1 MKNILH
7 LMKKE
12 FLQTIRE
19 KKMIGVI
26 FIAPIFQL
34 ILLGYAANID
44 IKQISLVVCD
54 KEKSQKSVDFISQFT
69 NSGYFEITGY
79 VNNSNEIE
87 ELINNGKSIFGL
99 VIPNDFSKKIL
110 ANNNTYIQ
118 VYADGS
124 DANAANIALGYAKQI
139 TSSYS
144 NAIMIENI
152 KKAGRNIDI
161 ARVMPEPRIWY
172 NPDLKSSNYMIPG
185 VLALILM
192 IITFTMTSLG
202 IVREKEM
209 GTLEQLIVTPIK
221 RHEFILGKLLPFA
234 LFGVIDMVVI
244 LTLAQVW
251 FDVPL
256 RGNILT
262 LYGLSGL
269 YLLTTLGLGLMVS
282 TFSKTQQQAM
292 MTAMFYIMMPFMF
305 LSGFAFPVEN
315 MPPILQFISN
325 FIPLKYYLTIVR
337 GIFLKGNTLL
347 ELWKEAAIMLLFGI
361 LILSASIKR
370 FNKKL
375 DW

>member
-1 MKNILH
+1 
-7 LMKKE
+7 
-12 FLQTIRE
+12 
-19 KKMIGVI
+19 
-26 FIAPIFQL
+26 
-34 ILLGYAANID
+34 
-44 IKQISLVVCD
+44 
-54 KEKSQKSVDFISQFT
+54 
-69 NSGYFEITGY
+69 
-79 VNNSNEIE
+79 
-87 ELINNGKSIFGL
+87 
-99 VIPNDFSKKIL
+99 
-110 ANNNTYIQ
+110 
-118 VYADGS
+118 
-124 DANAANIALGYAKQI
+124 
-139 TSSYS
+139 
-144 NAIMIENI
+144 
-152 KKAGRNIDI
+152 
-161 ARVMPEPRIWY
+161 
-172 NPDLKSSNYMIPG
+172 
-185 VLALILM
+185 
-192 IITFTMTSLG
+192 
-202 IVREKEM
+202 
-209 GTLEQLIVTPIK
+209 
-221 RHEFILGKLLPFA
+221 
-234 LFGVIDMVVI
+234 MVVI

-269 YLLTTLGLGLMVS
+269 YLLTELGLGLMVS

-315 MPPILQFISN
+315 MPPILQFVSN